1 MEKSGLIEL
10 GRRFRTLLA
19 VPRNRPTSKKK
30 GDLRAALGL
39 QLRKDWKTWEGEK
52 GLISPRMVLEFLASA
67 GPTAARSLSDDGL
80 IGMIAFL
87 AVRHKSGSDRDDP
100 E

>member
-30 GDLRAALGL
+30 GDLRVALGL
-39 QLRKDWKTWEGEK
+39 MRL
-52 GLISPRMVLEFLASA
+52 
-67 GPTAARSLSDDGL
+67 
-80 IGMIAFL
+80 GM
-87 AVRHKSGSDRDDP
+87 
-100 E
+100 